1 MPSLAGGQQ
10 PSTFW
15 STRRAVRR
23 SRVGGGSRGM
33 TLTRAPGQFT
43 QAPGVWA
50 AGAQVAVGD
59 LNGDGQDDVFLY
71 DAASGQWWRQ
81 LSDGQGGFAET
92 SGTWSVDWTLVGRRR

>member
-33 TLTRAPGQFT
+33 TLAAPRN
-43 QAPGVWA
+43 
-50 AGAQVAVGD
+50 D
-59 LNGDGQDDVFLY
+59 RD
-71 DAASGQWWRQ
+71 R
-81 LSDGQGGFAET
+81 
-92 SGTWSVDWTLVGRRR
+92 